1 MVVPS
6 NSKKQTP
13 IKCNLR
19 LMIAFLL
26 LCVATI
32 PLFAIKHLQLDKDN
46 VLHLE
51 HSEHINTRHS
61 IRAAAADNDI
71 KQIKQVSCP
80 QYLSDTSIY
89 NPNTEL
95 TRDETKRLT
104 ITEPKF
110 YISLHSQF
118 YDKMRYVHI
127 MKQGDYYERGLTAL
141 FHDILSKYDTTTKEE
156 RPLMLDIGMNIG
168 WFTLYSRAHGHDVAA
183 FEPNPTMFLRNDW
196 GVSRG

>member
-1 MVVPS
+1 MVVPT

-13 IKCNLR
+13 IKCNIR
-19 LMIAFLL
+19 LVIAILL

-51 HSEHINTRHS
+51 HSDKHINNQQS
-61 IRAAAADNDI
+61 LRATAGNDI
-71 KQIKQVSCP
+71 QQQSNNIKQVSCP

-104 ITEPKF
+104 ITEPQF

-127 MKQGDYYERGLTAL
+127 MKQESPR
-141 FHDILSKYDTTTKEE
+141 
-156 RPLMLDIGMNIG
+156 
-168 WFTLYSRAHGHDVAA
+168 
-183 FEPNPTMFLRNDW
+183 
-196 GVSRG
+196 